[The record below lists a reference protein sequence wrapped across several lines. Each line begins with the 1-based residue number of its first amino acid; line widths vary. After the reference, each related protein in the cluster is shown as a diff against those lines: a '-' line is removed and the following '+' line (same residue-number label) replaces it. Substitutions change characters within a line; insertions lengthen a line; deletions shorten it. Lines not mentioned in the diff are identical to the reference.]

1 MVTEAQKRA
10 NEKYRRESV
19 KQFAVRFYPA
29 DSDAWEHLQK
39 QPNKAGY
46 IKALIRADMEGRR
59 EEAEGS
65 LRERIGS

>member
-1 MVTEAQKRA
+1 MVSDAQKRA
-10 NEKYRRESV
+10 NERYRKESV

-46 IKALIRADMEGRR
+46 IKTLIRADMEKNKIQ
-59 EEAEGS
+59 A
-65 LRERIGS
+65 